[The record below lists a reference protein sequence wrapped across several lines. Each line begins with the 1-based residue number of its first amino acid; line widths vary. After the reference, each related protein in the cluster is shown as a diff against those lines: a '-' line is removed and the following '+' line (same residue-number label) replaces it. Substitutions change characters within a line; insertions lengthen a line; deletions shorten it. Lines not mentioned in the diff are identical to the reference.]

1 MTGKLSPTEHQCGI
15 RSCAHHLYMHSDF
28 TLSEWRLVFILNEGT
43 QHVGQ
48 QIWNWS
54 STIWL
59 QSQGVAQDSWV
70 LEAQSHLRRGSWAP
84 VLQRR
89 VWQRLR
95 CLQSSLLHRGVSLD
109 LIFQAPL
116 KPTGPHGDVLA
127 NEWANVSH
135 TQAGEIWKMHVPSI
149 ISFPFASWTMHVGVS
164 VNTKVVIS
172 PNGMAETKDTST
184 TLKEST
190 PSPRAHL
197 PWTRRAPKSLQT
209 VTAAMKLKDACS
221 LEEKLGPT

>member
-1 MTGKLSPTEHQCGI
+1 MWDSRSETGAAPSDCKVRAWPRIPESWRRSHIYDAEAEPQCSKWGSLTETAV
-15 RSCAHHLYMHSDF
+15 ST
-28 TLSEWRLVFILNEGT
+28 TLS
-43 QHVGQ
+43 
-48 QIWNWS
+48 S
-54 STIWL
+54 
-59 QSQGVAQDSWV
+59 
-70 LEAQSHLRRGSWAP
+70 
-84 VLQRR
+84 
-89 VWQRLR
+89 
-95 CLQSSLLHRGVSLD
+95 LHRGVSLD

-116 KPTGPHGDVLA
+116 QPTGPHGDVLA